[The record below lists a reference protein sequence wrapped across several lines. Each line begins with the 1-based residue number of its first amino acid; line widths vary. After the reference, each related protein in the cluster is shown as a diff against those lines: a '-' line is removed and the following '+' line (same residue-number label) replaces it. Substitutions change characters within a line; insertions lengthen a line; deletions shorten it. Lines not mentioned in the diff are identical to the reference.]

1 MEHNINGLRTL
12 AFALLYCLIST
23 LLGCVNHES
32 DQPKSQTGNLQPLT
46 KHWEK
51 AIPHQK
57 PPEGLESISA
67 RECGLCHEQIYR
79 EWQASNHA
87 IALQDPQFQAEWAK
101 DEHLWVCLN
110 CHTPLQ
116 NQQEFVILGKQDG
129 DYFKPVK
136 QANPH
141 FDAALKEESITCAV
155 CHVRAGAVIGTRGNQ
170 SAAPHA
176 VKRDSG
182 LLAQE
187 ICLSC
192 HNVEDTLTPTLVCSF
207 RTGEEWKD
215 SPYPQTGRGCITCH
229 MPKVYRP
236 LTSGGSAQWT
246 RRHTWVG
253 SAIPKFVGTDSI
265 VEGYN
270 SGLAVDVQLSPGPFT
285 AGNSAFAT
293 ITLTNQSAG
302 HYLPTGDPEY
312 FITLDLRVV
321 DEKETTLQDT
331 TFRLGQEWEWWPEAR
346 KLSDNRL
353 KPLEQRNYIFAFAIP
368 GSTRSLVLAITVR
381 SHRMTTENAKA
392 MGLLGK
398 YPLATVI
405 YQRRISIL

>member
-1 MEHNINGLRTL
+1 MDNLREL
-12 AFALLYCLIST
+12 LKFLHVLSFVFAS
-23 LLGCVNHES
+23 LGCV
-32 DQPKSQTGNLQPLT
+32 DQKNNQSKNQTENLHPLT
-46 KHWEK
+46 EHWEK
-51 AIPHQK
+51 AIPYQK
-57 PPEGLESISA
+57 PPEGLESVSA
-67 RECGLCHEQIYR
+67 HECGLCHEQIYR

-110 CHTPLQ
+110 CHTPLL
-116 NQQEFVILGKQDG
+116 NQQEFVIGGKQDG
-129 DYFKPVK
+129 NYFKPVK

-155 CHVRAGAVIGTRGNQ
+155 CHVRDGAVIGTRGNQ
-170 SAAPHA
+170 TAAPHA
-176 VKRDSG
+176 VKQDSG

-192 HNVEDTLTPTLVCSF
+192 HNVEEALTPTLVCSF
-207 RTGEEWKD
+207 QTGEEWKD
-215 SPYPQTGRGCITCH
+215 SPYPQSGRGCITCH

-246 RRHTWVG
+246 RRHTWIG

-265 VEGYN
+265 VEGYK
-270 SGLAVDVQLSPGPFT
+270 SGLAVDVQLSPGPFA
-285 AGNSAFAT
+285 AGDSAFAT
-293 ITLTNQSAG
+293 ITLVNQSAG

-312 FITLDLRVV
+312 FLTIDLRVV
-321 DEKETTLQDT
+321 DKHERAIKDT
-331 TFRLGQEWEWWPEAR
+331 TIRLGQEWEWWPKAR

-353 KPLEQRNYIFAFAIP
+353 KPLEQRIDAFAFEIP
-368 GSTRSLVLAITVR
+368 GAVQSLVLAITVR

-392 MGLLGK
+392 MELLGK

-405 YQRRISIL
+405 YQRRIGIQ